1 MTIKERIAKEERK
14 APRVDFHLEL
24 EIWGHR
30 GPNKIMDLSTSGLF
44 IQTENPFQY
53 KTGDEIDLVLK
64 FPTEEEAMLLKA
76 QVVRITIIGIGARF
90 INITP
95 HSAQI
100 IETCYNAFKDT
111 VPSDDS

>member
-1 MTIKERIAKEERK
+1 MTQEERK
-14 APRVDFHLEL
+14 AARVDFRLEL

-30 GPNKIMDLSTSGLF
+30 GPNIVMDLSTSGFF
-44 IQTENPFQY
+44 IQTENPSQY

-76 QVVRITIIGIGARF
+76 QVARITSSGIGAKF

-95 HSAQI
+95 HYAKI
-100 IETCYNAFKDT
+100 IEDCYNAFQDT